1 MLGFHQNLQDDEDLT
16 TYLDFIKY
24 SATLQNLNT
33 ECKYNNIEC
42 FRYMIK
48 NTNQRIDLGVQSQSE
63 RYSFIDPTSYIS
75 VQPITGLTL
84 EINIKYTVYTR
95 ISSMQLYRQDGQTP
109 EYKLFDMNVLYQRL
123 SLDSIQEINDH
134 KLELSVLQ
142 MITIG
147 LTSFSV
153 LMTIVFSL
161 LYLKENR
168 KKKSDAIES
177 LMSGE
182 IAQTTLDD

>member
-1 MLGFHQNLQDDEDLT
+1 
-16 TYLDFIKY
+16 
-24 SATLQNLNT
+24 
-33 ECKYNNIEC
+33 
-42 FRYMIK
+42 
-48 NTNQRIDLGVQSQSE
+48 
-63 RYSFIDPTSYIS
+63 
-75 VQPITGLTL
+75 
-84 EINIKYTVYTR
+84 
-95 ISSMQLYRQDGQTP
+95 
-109 EYKLFDMNVLYQRL
+109 MNVLYQRL
-123 SLDSIQEINDH
+123 NLDNIQEINNH

-182 IAQTTLDD
+182 IAQTTLDDWILFYYVLCMAITLSWIVDLK

>member
-1 MLGFHQNLQDDEDLT
+1 
-16 TYLDFIKY
+16 
-24 SATLQNLNT
+24 
-33 ECKYNNIEC
+33 
-42 FRYMIK
+42 
-48 NTNQRIDLGVQSQSE
+48 
-63 RYSFIDPTSYIS
+63 
-75 VQPITGLTL
+75 
-84 EINIKYTVYTR
+84 
-95 ISSMQLYRQDGQTP
+95 
-109 EYKLFDMNVLYQRL
+109 MNVQYQRL
-123 SLDSIQEINDH
+123 NLETIQEIYDH
-134 KLELSVLQ
+134 KNELSILQ

-147 LTSFSV
+147 LTCLSV

>member
-1 MLGFHQNLQDDEDLT
+1 
-16 TYLDFIKY
+16 
-24 SATLQNLNT
+24 
-33 ECKYNNIEC
+33 
-42 FRYMIK
+42 
-48 NTNQRIDLGVQSQSE
+48 
-63 RYSFIDPTSYIS
+63 
-75 VQPITGLTL
+75 
-84 EINIKYTVYTR
+84 
-95 ISSMQLYRQDGQTP
+95 
-109 EYKLFDMNVLYQRL
+109 MNVLYQRL
-123 SLDSIQEINDH
+123 NLDNIQEINDH

-182 IAQTTLDD
+182 IAQTTLDDWILFYYVLCMVITLSCIVDLK

>member
-1 MLGFHQNLQDDEDLT
+1 
-16 TYLDFIKY
+16 
-24 SATLQNLNT
+24 
-33 ECKYNNIEC
+33 
-42 FRYMIK
+42 
-48 NTNQRIDLGVQSQSE
+48 
-63 RYSFIDPTSYIS
+63 
-75 VQPITGLTL
+75 
-84 EINIKYTVYTR
+84 
-95 ISSMQLYRQDGQTP
+95 
-109 EYKLFDMNVLYQRL
+109 MNVLYQRL

>member
-1 MLGFHQNLQDDEDLT
+1 
-16 TYLDFIKY
+16 
-24 SATLQNLNT
+24 
-33 ECKYNNIEC
+33 
-42 FRYMIK
+42 
-48 NTNQRIDLGVQSQSE
+48 
-63 RYSFIDPTSYIS
+63 
-75 VQPITGLTL
+75 
-84 EINIKYTVYTR
+84 
-95 ISSMQLYRQDGQTP
+95 
-109 EYKLFDMNVLYQRL
+109 MNVLYQRL
-123 SLDSIQEINDH
+123 NLDNIQEINNH